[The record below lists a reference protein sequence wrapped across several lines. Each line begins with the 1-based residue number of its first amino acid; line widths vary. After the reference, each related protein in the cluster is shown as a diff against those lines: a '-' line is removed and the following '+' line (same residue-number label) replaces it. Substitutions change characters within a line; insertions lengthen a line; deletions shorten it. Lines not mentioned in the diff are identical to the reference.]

1 MQAKTLGYEVVG
13 CHEYYTSA
21 KCPRPTCDNFLE
33 NAPNRSKFC
42 RNCHMHFDRD
52 HVGAENI
59 ARVCEGQL
67 MHQKRPEKYKPGL
80 VATIANIIPIPVAL
94 LDFLG
99 P

>member
-1 MQAKTLGYEVVG
+1 
-13 CHEYYTSA
+13 
-21 KCPRPTCDNFLE
+21 
-33 NAPNRSKFC
+33 
-42 RNCHMHFDRD
+42 MHFDRD